1 MAAKLWE
8 GCYGSFRTANDDP
21 ASGAL
26 AYFYAAGTDT
36 AIAVYSDDGLA
47 TPRTQPVTATAAGR
61 FPAVYLPYVS
71 YRVLITDAS
80 GVAIQDFDGIA
91 NPEPPDAGGGGGV
104 VVSADE
110 IFQTGDTLFV
120 EKTGTRAGWVRDNG
134 RTIGNAASGALER
147 ANADCADLYAFYWD
161 TFSDTLCP
169 VTGGRG
175 GSAASDFAAGKPIAT
190 LDKRGRAAVGLDDMG
205 NSAANRIQVSTT
217 ITTTNGSATA
227 TVASDSNLA
236 RGMFAVAS
244 TIPAGTTIT
253 SISGTTVT
261 LSTGSGVTAG
271 TGTAVRFS
279 FFADAQT
286 AGAQAGAAAVT
297 LATADLPSHT
307 HTGTTNT
314 GGSHSHSGIT
324 SNQTTNHTHAYQL
337 AGGATSFDRK
347 LDGAT
352 GTALT
357 TATAGSAST
366 GIEDS
371 NHQHTLS
378 INNGGDHQHS
388 FTTAGAG
395 SNLAHSNMQPSVL
408 GTWYRKL

>member
-26 AYFYAAGTDT
+26 AYFYAAGTST
-36 AIAVYSDDGLA
+36 PIAVYSDDGLA

-61 FPAVYLPYVS
+61 FPAIYLPYVS

-91 NPEPPDAGGGGGV
+91 NPEPPDSGGGGGV

-134 RTIGNAASGALER
+134 RTIGNAASSATER
-147 ANADCADLYAFYWD
+147 ANADCADLYAFYWNN
-161 TFSDTLCP
+161 FSDTLCP

-190 LDKRGRAAVGLDDMG
+190 LDKRGLAAVGLDDMG
-205 NSAANRIQVSTT
+205 NTAANRIQVSTT

-227 TVASDSNLA
+227 TVGSATGLA
-236 RGMFAVAS
+236 IGMYAVAS
-244 TIPAGTTIT
+244 TIPAGVTI
-253 SISGTTVT
+253 SGISGTTVT
-261 LSTGSGVTAG
+261 LSSGASVTAG

-279 FFADAQT
+279 FFTDSQT
-286 AGAQAGAAAVT
+286 AGALGGAATHGLVSSENG
-297 LATADLPSHT
+297 SHT
-307 HTGTTNT
+307 HTGTTNSDGAHT
-314 GGSHSHSGIT
+314 HTGSTDTASSHQHSYGDVVANGTAGAQTGSSFTALTAPEGTRADVTGSAGSHNHALIINSGGSHTHGF
-324 SNQTTNHTHAYQL
+324 TTNS
-337 AGGATSFDRK
+337 GGS
-347 LDGAT
+347 
-352 GTALT
+352 GTP
-357 TATAGSAST
+357 
-366 GIEDS
+366 
-371 NHQHTLS
+371 H
-378 INNGGDHQHS
+378 NN
-388 FTTAGAG
+388 
-395 SNLAHSNMQPSVL
+395 LQPSIL
-408 GTWYRKL
+408 GTWYRKI